1 MTKNGFKFIVFFLTT
16 LLVPVILNFILQLP
30 SPFNVSVIGNSVT
43 WLSFW
48 ASFIGTIASFAMIAI
63 TITTL
68 RQNKSQL
75 DEMRRQWEEEH
86 RPHLTCRI
94 IVYKK
99 AFFLQIHNPSNYDA
113 SNMKIKFGDDL
124 IQNLDNKFQYMYAN
138 TSQNPVYISAGKSWN
153 SMIGWCE
160 DINKKWKD
168 KAFNIV
174 VDVFYNEKYSL
185 QTVIPVTTFVNR
197 INMVVQSPLE
207 DYLEDLSTG
216 LVKPHSV
223 ANHRTVQVSLEEMSR
238 TLNQILSQMPKPEV
252 SE

>member
-1 MTKNGFKFIVFFLTT
+1 
-16 LLVPVILNFILQLP
+16 
-30 SPFNVSVIGNSVT
+30 
-43 WLSFW
+43 
-48 ASFIGTIASFAMIAI
+48 
-63 TITTL
+63 
-68 RQNKSQL
+68 
-75 DEMRRQWEEEH
+75 
-86 RPHLTCRI
+86 
-94 IVYKK
+94 
-99 AFFLQIHNPSNYDA
+99 
-113 SNMKIKFGDDL
+113 
-124 IQNLDNKFQYMYAN
+124 MYAN

-153 SMIGWCE
+153 SMIGWYE

-238 TLNQILSQMPKPEV
+238 TLNQILSQMPK
-252 SE
+252 S